1 MKKLPEDFREEN
13 REDLWEGAAG
23 MRDILIHQYF
33 GVDLDIVWNKVK
45 DTLPE
50 LEENIQE
57 IRKNSNKD

>member
-1 MKKLPEDFREEN
+1 
-13 REDLWEGAAG
+13 